1 MMIRQACVRRRRRD
15 GRAIFPL
22 LGRRRPLQAPARCRP
37 GHRVPS
43 GARGHP
49 SLRAERWSQFAV
61 HHRVSPERLPVL
73 SQAHRR
79 TRAGRESAGLG
90 VRSPCDS
97 ASSCW
102 SELAT
107 HGSLSRR
114 FEAIYVLDGPVKGA
128 GYPRASLRRDRPVE
142 PFGAE
147 LESAL
152 LERLNDLPPVR
163 FIPRRSSVLTEVG
176 DVRKNGVLVTVGPI
190 DRDQQRARLDGNQWV
205 GGKGAVWIKYVV
217 P

>member
-1 MMIRQACVRRRRRD
+1 MA
-15 GRAIFPL
+15 A
-22 LGRRRPLQAPARCRP
+22 
-37 GHRVPS
+37 
-43 GARGHP
+43 
-49 SLRAERWSQFAV
+49 
-61 HHRVSPERLPVL
+61 
-73 SQAHRR
+73 
-79 TRAGRESAGLG
+79 SAGALKP
-90 VRSPCDS
+90 STFS
-97 ASSCW
+97 MAQS
-102 SELAT
+102 
-107 HGSLSRR
+107 
-114 FEAIYVLDGPVKGA
+114 KGA

-217 P
+217 RERPSGWTVTRANASVVS